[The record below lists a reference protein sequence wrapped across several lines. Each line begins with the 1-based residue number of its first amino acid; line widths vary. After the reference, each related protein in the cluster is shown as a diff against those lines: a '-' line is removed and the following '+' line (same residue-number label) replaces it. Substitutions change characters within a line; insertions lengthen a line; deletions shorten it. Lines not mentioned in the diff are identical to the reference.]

1 MAYEKRQMQN
11 EAHLSFNICHL
22 LFTMIIVMKSRATT
36 EQISGVVS
44 RVESLGYR
52 VHLSRGEETTIIGV
66 IGDDRPIDREQ
77 FELLDGVEKTMPV
90 LKPFKIASRDMH
102 PQDTLIPLNAVQVG
116 GPQIAIIA
124 GPCSV
129 ESRQQIIE
137 AAHAVKEAGAT
148 ALRGGAFKPRTSPYS
163 FQGMGEEGLQLLAE
177 AREATGLPIVTE
189 AMSPDQIPLVEK
201 YADVIQL
208 GARNMQNY
216 ALLNAAGDACKP
228 VLLKRGMMSTI
239 EELLMSAEYI
249 LAKGNTQIMLC
260 ERGIRTFEK
269 YTRNTTD
276 INAVPV
282 LKQLTHLPVIL
293 DPSHGTGKW
302 EYVSAVSKAGIAAGA
317 DGLII
322 EVHPDPT
329 KALSDGAQSLKP
341 EKFAQLVRDIRR
353 IAEAVDRS

>member
-1 MAYEKRQMQN
+1 
-11 EAHLSFNICHL
+11 
-22 LFTMIIVMKSRATT
+22 MIIVMKSRATT

-77 FELLDGVEKTMPV
+77 FELLDGVEKTLPV

-102 PQDTLIPLNAVQVG
+102 PQDTLIPL
-116 GPQIAIIA
+116 
-124 GPCSV
+124 
-129 ESRQQIIE
+129 
-137 AAHAVKEAGAT
+137 KEAGAT

-177 AREATGLPIVTE
+177 AREATGLPVVTE

-216 ALLNAAGDACKP
+216 ALLNAAGDARKP

-239 EELLMSAEYI
+239 EELLMSTEYI

-353 IAEAVDRS
+353 VAEAVDRS